1 MRLKVVFILL
11 LIPGISWA
19 QTREDLEKQ
28 RSELNSK
35 IAYTNKLIAA
45 SKKDQTDASKEL
57 QALNRQITLRNRL
70 ISNLSAEMRELDA
83 AQSAKYQEMQDLEL
97 AIDKLKEEYAQMI
110 YNAYKNS
117 NSYDQLMYIFAAE
130 DFNQAFMRLKL
141 MQRYGEVRTQHKA
154 EIEAKRARLEAGLLE
169 IETLKQDQHAL
180 LEAKSAEKEKLASDK
195 SVHENTLGDLKTQES
210 KLRKT
215 QQQQESERKRINRA
229 IQLKLE
235 EEINA
240 DRNRDGGA
248 FGLTPEGLI
257 ISENFEKNKGKL
269 PWPVTRGVIIQH
281 FGEQPH
287 AYVRELTVV
296 NNGVD
301 IATDAGMKVRAI
313 FDGEV
318 TSVFSIP
325 GAGQNI
331 IVTHGQYKTVY
342 TNLSNVSVRKGDSV
356 TAYQELGQLVE
367 QDGSSTAHLEIWK
380 ISSSGGK
387 AQNPE
392 YWISK

>member
-1 MRLKVVFILL
+1 MRLKLVVLIL
-11 LIPGISWA
+11 LIPALTWG
-19 QTREDLEKQ
+19 QTREELEAQ
-28 RSELNSK
+28 RSELNTK
-35 IAYTNKLIAA
+35 IAYTNKLIKA
-45 SKKDQTDASKEL
+45 SKADQNDASKEL
-57 QALNRQITLRNRL
+57 QALSRQITLRNRL
-70 ISNLSAEMRELDA
+70 IRNLSAEMRELDA
-83 AQSAKYQEMQDLEL
+83 EQEAKHAEMQELEL

-130 DFNQAFMRLKL
+130 DFNQAFMRMKL
-141 MQRYGEVRTQHKA
+141 MQRYGEVRSQHKA
-154 EIEAKRARLEAGLLE
+154 EIELKRARLESGLLE
-169 IETLKQDQHAL
+169 IEQLKQDQQGL
-180 LEAKSAEKEKLASDK
+180 LEAKSAEKEKLDGDK
-195 SVHENTLGDLKTQES
+195 SKHENTLGNLKSQES
-210 KLRKT
+210 DLRKT

-235 EEINA
+235 AEINA
-240 DRNRDGGA
+240 DRNRDGGS

-287 AYVRELTVV
+287 AYIRELTVV

-301 IATDAGMKVRAI
+301 IATDANMKVRAI

-342 TNLSNVSVRKGDSV
+342 TNLANVAVRKGDQV

-367 QDGSSTAHLEIWK
+367 QDGASTAHLEIWK

-387 AQNPE
+387 AQNPA